1 MSLLTHHAELI
12 EGNLQKFKSI
22 LSHLETTLGFP
33 KTHPDLMTFSY
44 VAEKLGVDEAHLI
57 HDALLRK
64 PVKGDKVIVAVYAT
78 TITEQAQ
85 NALLKISEEPP
96 QGSHIILVTDF
107 LPHLIP
113 TLRSRFSVLHTTFD
127 LDSGGS
133 ENDISNGIST
143 NTGSKEKNKL
153 LNVEN
158 FLTSGI
164 DSRLA
169 TVKDIHTALDK
180 ETISISEVWNFI
192 NEIEVIVSGD
202 QKTTS
207 KTALKTLANKQSI
220 SERALVLEICATV
233 SKYMHAPGNSIKML
247 LEYLAVRL

>member
-1 MSLLTHHAELI
+1 MSILTHHAELI

-64 PVKGDKVIVAVYAT
+64 PVKGDKVIVVVYAT

-113 TLRSRFSVLHTTFD
+113 TLRSRFSVLHTAFD
-127 LDSGGS
+127 LDSAGS

-143 NTGSKEKNKL
+143 NAGSKEKNKL
-153 LNVEN
+153 LNAEN
-158 FLTSGI
+158 FLISGI

-192 NEIEVIVSGD
+192 NEMEAVVAGDQGD
-202 QKTTS
+202 QKTAS
-207 KTALKTLANKQSI
+207 KTAVNKQSI
-220 SERALVLEICATV
+220 SERAQTLEICATV